1 MHSAEMVMETKLT
14 LSKKAYFVIKRTF
27 DIFASLIGIIV
38 LLPLFL
44 ITIIAI
50 KLDSKGKA
58 IFTQERIGLN
68 GKLFKLYKFRSMVDN
83 ADEILQNILSKDDVL
98 ALEYRVNKKF
108 RNDPRITR
116 VGKIIRKLSIDEL
129 PQLLNVLK
137 GDMSLIGNRPYLPRE
152 KEDMKPYY
160 EKIVSTK
167 PGITGL
173 WQTSGRR
180 NTTFKTRCKLE
191 ADYSEDA
198 SIATDIHIFFKTF
211 IVVFKGLW
219 YNYHSRIKN
228 KLYANLHIVFL

>member
-1 MHSAEMVMETKLT
+1 MYSAEMVMKTKLT

-68 GKLFKLYKFRSMVDN
+68 GKLFKLYKFRSMVYN

-173 WQTSGRR
+173 WQTSGRS
-180 NTTFKTRCKLE
+180 NTTFKTRCKME

-211 IVVFKGLW
+211 IVVFKGL
-219 YNYHSRIKN
+219 
-228 KLYANLHIVFL
+228 

>member
-1 MHSAEMVMETKLT
+1 MHSAEMVVDTSMT
-14 LSKKAYFVIKRTF
+14 LSKRAYFIIKRAF
-27 DIFASLIGIIV
+27 DVFASLLGLIV
-38 LLPLFL
+38 LSPLL
-44 ITIIAI
+44 LLTIIAI
-50 KLDSKGKA
+50 RLDSKGKA

-68 GKLFKLYKFRSMVDN
+68 GKLFKLYKFRSMVTN
-83 ADEILQNILSKDDVL
+83 ADEILKDILSKDDVL

-108 RNDPRITR
+108 KNDPRITR

-152 KEDMKPYY
+152 IDDMRPYY

-173 WQTSGRR
+173 WQTSGRS

-191 ADYSEDA
+191 SDYSENA
-198 SIATDIHIFFKTF
+198 SLTMDIQIFFKTF
-211 IVVFKGLW
+211 IVVFKGL
-219 YNYHSRIKN
+219 
-228 KLYANLHIVFL
+228 

>member
-173 WQTSGRR
+173 WQTSGRS
-180 NTTFKTRCKLE
+180 NTTFKTRCKME

>member
-83 ADEILQNILSKDDVL
+83 ADEILQNILSRDDVL

-173 WQTSGRR
+173 WQTSGRS
-180 NTTFKTRCKLE
+180 NTTFKTRCKME

>member
-1 MHSAEMVMETKLT
+1 MEN
-14 LSKKAYFVIKRTF
+14 Y
-27 DIFASLIGIIV
+27 
-38 LLPLFL
+38 
-44 ITIIAI
+44 
-50 KLDSKGKA
+50 
-58 IFTQERIGLN
+58 LN
-68 GKLFKLYKFRSMVDN
+68 YLRYM
-83 ADEILQNILSKDDVL
+83 
-98 ALEYRVNKKF
+98 YRVNKKF

-160 EKIVSTK
+160 EKIVSNK

-173 WQTSGRR
+173 WQTSGRS
-180 NTTFKTRCKLE
+180 NTTFKTRCKME

-211 IVVFKGLW
+211 IVVFKGL
-219 YNYHSRIKN
+219 
-228 KLYANLHIVFL
+228 